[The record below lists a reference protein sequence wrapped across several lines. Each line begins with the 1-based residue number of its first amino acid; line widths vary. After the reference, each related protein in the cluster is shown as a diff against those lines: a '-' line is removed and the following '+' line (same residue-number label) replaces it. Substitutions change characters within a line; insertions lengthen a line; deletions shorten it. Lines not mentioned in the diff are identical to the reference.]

1 MTLEKLKA
9 ELDSRYGFDIA
20 TKNRKREFTYA
31 RKVYCKIARE
41 LYCNINKEHLH
52 TWDCIGKSIDTS
64 HDAAYYHFNS
74 FKVVKDKDVRIHDEI
89 ILDNKLLI
97 KSEYNEPIEIVRA
110 KEEIEVNIKI
120 NKEIRALVSKVNN
133 VLFNWD
139 VSTLNDFIDNRL
151 TPYDR
156 LVSIKV
162 APKDVE
168 LVKGAKIGK
177 RVSNPF
183 LK

>member
-9 ELDSRYGFDIA
+9 ELDGKYGFDIA
-20 TKNRKREFTYA
+20 TKSRKRRFSYA
-31 RKVYCKIARE
+31 RKVYCKIARK
-41 LYCNINKEHLH
+41 YNH
-52 TWDCIGKSIDTS
+52 TWDSIGKSIDIS

-74 FKVVKDKDVRIHDEI
+74 FKVVNDKDVRIHDEI

-120 NKEIRALVSKVNN
+120 NKEIKALVSKVNN

-139 VSTLNDFIDNRL
+139 VNTLNDFIDNRL

-168 LVKGAKIGK
+168 LVKGAKIEG

>member
-74 FKVVKDKDVRIHDEI
+74 FKVVNDKDVRIHDEI
-89 ILDNKLLI
+89 VLDNGLFI
-97 KSEYNEPIEIVRA
+97 EPEYSEPIQIIRA
-110 KEEIEVNIKI
+110 KEQLNTTNQVHEDIKSLVVKI
-120 NKEIRALVSKVNN
+120 NNT
-133 VLFNWD
+133 LFNWD
-139 VSTLNDFIDNRL
+139 VNTLNDFIDNRL

-168 LVKGAKIGK
+168 LVKGAKIEG

>member
-9 ELDSRYGFDIA
+9 ELDGKYGFNIA
-20 TKNRKREFTYA
+20 TKSRKRRFSYA
-31 RKVYCKIARE
+31 RKVYCKIARK
-41 LYCNINKEHLH
+41 YNH
-52 TWDCIGKSIDTS
+52 TWDSIGKSIDIS

-74 FKVVKDKDVRIHDEI
+74 FKVVNDKDVRIHDEI
-89 ILDNKLLI
+89 VLDNGLFI
-97 KSEYNEPIEIVRA
+97 EPEYSEPIQIIRA
-110 KEEIEVNIKI
+110 KEQLNTTNQVHEDIKSLVVKI
-120 NKEIRALVSKVNN
+120 NNT
-133 VLFNWD
+133 LFNWD

-168 LVKGAKIGK
+168 LVKGAKIEG

>member
-1 MTLEKLKA
+1 M
-9 ELDSRYGFDIA
+9 
-20 TKNRKREFTYA
+20 
-31 RKVYCKIARE
+31 
-41 LYCNINKEHLH
+41 
-52 TWDCIGKSIDTS
+52 
-64 HDAAYYHFNS
+64 
-74 FKVVKDKDVRIHDEI
+74 
-89 ILDNKLLI
+89 LI

-120 NKEIRALVSKVNN
+120 NKEIKALVSKVNN

-139 VSTLNDFIDNRL
+139 VNTLNDFIDNRL

-168 LVKGAKIGK
+168 LVKGAKIEG

>member
-9 ELDSRYGFDIA
+9 ELDGKYGFDIA
-20 TKNRKREFTYA
+20 TKSRKRRFSYA
-31 RKVYCKIARE
+31 RKVYCKIARK
-41 LYCNINKEHLH
+41 YNH
-52 TWDCIGKSIDTS
+52 TWDSIGKSIDIS

-120 NKEIRALVSKVNN
+120 NKEVKALVSKVNN

-139 VSTLNDFIDNRL
+139 VNTLNDFIDNRL

-156 LVSIKV
+156 LVRVKV
-162 APKDVE
+162 APKE
-168 LVKGAKIGK
+168 VKSVIGAKIGK
-177 RVSNPF
+177 RVANPF

>member
-9 ELDSRYGFDIA
+9 ELDGKYGFNIA
-20 TKNRKREFTYA
+20 TKSRKRRFSYA
-31 RKVYCKIARE
+31 RKVYCKIARK
-41 LYCNINKEHLH
+41 YNH
-52 TWDCIGKSIDTS
+52 TWDSIGKSIDIS

-74 FKVVKDKDVRIHDEI
+74 FKVVNDKDVRIHDEI

-120 NKEIRALVSKVNN
+120 NKEIKALVSKVNN

-139 VSTLNDFIDNRL
+139 VNTLNDFIDNRL

-168 LVKGAKIGK
+168 LVKGAKIEG